1 MAEAAGLNPVQR
13 GFDPRRGYCRDLL
26 CLQSTTMGPHFEED
40 PDHDPEP
47 AEPAQ
52 PDGARGTAA
61 GLVPS
66 VGFPGRD
73 WEYSTK
79 VLTVAQ
85 VADGV
90 TLVKALQEAA
100 VDGWELASV
109 IDGGEK
115 RVLLMRRPKRSAKES
130 RQVGFAPPK
139 HN

>member
-13 GFDPRRGYCRDLL
+13 GFDPRRGYSVSVS
-26 CLQSTTMGPHFEED
+26 LQSTTMHPRFEEEPEE
-40 PDHDPEP
+40 PDEP
-47 AEPAQ
+47 ARPAQ

-66 VGFPGRD
+66 VGLPSRD

-79 VLTVAQ
+79 VLSLAQ

-90 TLVKALQEAA
+90 TVVKVLQEAGA
-100 VDGWELASV
+100 DGWELASV

-115 RVLLMRRPKRSAKES
+115 RVILMRRPKRSARES
-130 RQVGFAPPK
+130 RRVGFAPPK
-139 HN
+139 QI